1 MTTFKFKQTSFIIN
15 KSEDSFCNFEQ
26 PGLHHLDS
34 PCLFISDLLSIGIFS
49 HLSIFVVC
57 CRSSSGSESDRS
69 KVLQIFTVSF
79 HEQARKNQGS
89 QEGERRSRLKR
100 PWDGQ
105 TDRQHRSDLRTQSLS
120 SDVVYLLRVNEKLTE
135 RDRAACAASDVHFCF

>member
-1 MTTFKFKQTSFIIN
+1 MRIHFATLRDRVFII
-15 KSEDSFCNFEQ
+15 STPPVCSFLTFC
-26 PGLHHLDS
+26 PLVSSVIYLY
-34 PCLFISDLLSIGIFS
+34 LL
-49 HLSIFVVC
+49 FVVV
-57 CRSSSGSESDRS
+57 SSSGSESDRS
-69 KVLQIFTVSF
+69 KVLQNFTVSF